1 MKFWFSYE
9 IVLYYGL
16 LIGSGMT
23 WYLGLQL
30 VGLKTKQ
37 EA

>member
-1 MKFWFSYE
+1 MTCWFSNE

-16 LIGSGMT
+16 LIGSGLT
-23 WYLGLQL
+23 WYLELQL

>member
-1 MKFWFSYE
+1 MSYWFSNE
-9 IVLYYGL
+9 ILFSYVL